1 MKNDILK
8 NFTYGMYAIGVKD
21 GDKASACIIN
31 SVSQISSGA
40 KNNLIININRNSYS
54 TECIKKNGIFSV
66 SVLSKD
72 TSATAIGALGLV
84 SGRNVDKLINLK
96 HKVLVEGIPVI
107 KENTCCW
114 VLCKVLQTFD
124 FENQSMVIGQIIA
137 GSDITVGE
145 PMTYSY
151 YINELQGISPIDSP
165 IYIQEREITDNH
177 ISESFHCSVC
187 GYIYNDANFGFEE
200 LGDDWVCPVCNM
212 PKVAFVRQ

>member
-1 MKNDILK
+1 MKNDVLK

-31 SVSQISSGA
+31 SVSQISSGM
-40 KNNLIININRNSYS
+40 KNNIVININRDSYS
-54 TECIKKNGIFSV
+54 AKCIKKSGLFSV
-66 SVLSKD
+66 SVLSTE

-84 SGRNVDKLINLK
+84 SGKNVDKLRSIR

-114 VLCKVLQTFD
+114 VLCKVLKTVD
-124 FENQSMVIGQIIA
+124 FENQTMVIGQIIA
-137 GSDITVGE
+137 GSDITIGT
-145 PMTYSY
+145 PMTYEY
-151 YINELQGISPIDSP
+151 YVNELKGISPIDSP
-165 IYIQEREITDNH
+165 IYIRERKITDNH
-177 ISESFHCSVC
+177 ISESFFCSVC

-212 PKVAFVRQ
+212 PKVAFVRK